1 MAIEDIDGSYEDAI
15 EGNSLLKLMTCGV
28 KNAKISIFAAR
39 IELTFGVPY
48 SAYEAALV
56 EIEGLRAVVTVP
68 DINQA
73 VGTACICNTLVIH
86 CNASKAGRFVA
97 TEDTSFPVEEFC
109 LPKFNMLGSGGYKT
123 VVTISL
129 GESHVECSVGV
140 SLSFSNQLAGLSLEN
155 VDVMIVM
162 SVDHGNELA
171 ILGESDSIDASR
183 ALRELVSSLF
193 LASYGVPHESG
204 R

>member
-1 MAIEDIDGSYEDAI
+1 LAIEDIDGSNEDAV
-15 EGNSLLKLMTCGV
+15 EGNSLLKLVTCGV
-28 KNAKISIFAAR
+28 ENAKISIFAAR
-39 IELTFGVPY
+39 IDLTFGVPY
-48 SAYEAALV
+48 SAYKATLV

-73 VGTACICNTLVIH
+73 VGTACIGNTLVIH
-86 CNASKAGRFVA
+86 SNASKAGRFVA
-97 TEDTSFPVEEFC
+97 TEDTSFAVEEFC
-109 LPKFNMLGSGGYKT
+109 LPKFNMLSSGSYKT
-123 VVTISL
+123 VVAISL
-129 GESHVECSVGV
+129 RESHVECSIGV

-171 ILGESDSIDASR
+171 IFGESDGIDASR
-183 ALRELVSSLF
+183 ALRKLVSSLL

-204 R
+204 G